1 MPLGYAIVR
10 VDSRGAGRSPG
21 YVDVWGP
28 REAQDFYHCI
38 EWIAVQP
45 WSNGKVGLAGISY
58 YAKNQ

>member
-45 WSNGKVGLAGISY
+45 WSNGKVGLAGIS
-58 YAKNQ
+58 